1 MFSVHTKT
9 QSRRF
14 QIPENSAFEKLRFLD
29 VSLEIKVRFQISAAW
44 CEQGLRS
51 IISEMIFISSLQRHV
66 LGPTQVW
73 RDEGCRM
80 QDESEKGGGTRDDS
94 CKDMFWVQH
103 RFGGMRDAGCG
114 MRVKME
120 EGCEMTKL

>member
-14 QIPENSAFEKLRFLD
+14 QIPENSAFEKLHFLD
-29 VSLEIKVRFQISAAW
+29 VSLEIKVRFQISATW

-51 IISEMIFISSLQRHV
+51 IISEMIFFISSLQRHV

-80 QDESEKGGGTRDDS
+80 QDESEKGGGTRDD
-94 CKDMFWVQH
+94 KNVM
-103 RFGGMRDAGCG
+103 AGC
-114 MRVKME
+114 VIKISKMIFV
-120 EGCEMTKL
+120 CSL